1 MECHK
6 VDRVTGAG
14 ENGKVEW
21 PVAVTEECFMLP
33 AKPARN
39 TKATAQNFGT
49 TSSTR
54 WAGSSLCLAAASEI
68 RASSPTSLLFSWR
81 IPSACKRATLM
92 SLHEMSG
99 HRSQVIRFFQ
109 DPEGLGGAR
118 LADNAS
124 KSQRGVRCM

>member
-21 PVAVTEECFMLP
+21 PVAVTEECLMQP
-33 AKPARN
+33 TKPARN

-68 RASSPTSLLFSWR
+68 RASSPNKFAVFLEKSLR
-81 IPSACKRATLM
+81 M
-92 SLHEMSG
+92 
-99 HRSQVIRFFQ
+99 Q
-109 DPEGLGGAR
+109 EGDIVALTNEPA
-118 LADNAS
+118 
-124 KSQRGVRCM
+124 